1 MTMMMWGYSYGLP
14 MLWMVFWNIIWL
26 ALFGL
31 LIWAIVRLL
40 VRPHRPTEQG
50 PSALEILR
58 QHYARGDIDTATFE
72 QMHQRLQASTQRENP
87 SALVEQEV

>member
-1 MTMMMWGYSYGLP
+1 

-50 PSALEILR
+50 PSAPEILR
-58 QHYARGDIDTATFE
+58 QRYARGNIDAATFE

-87 SALVEQEV
+87 SVLVKQEV